1 MSIAV
6 YCRDAPIKPPYFY
19 TWRRRLREQQP
30 CAGGFLELIPRRLT
44 EAAASGIRIRLG
56 AKLAIEVAR
65 GFDSF
70 THLSVV
76 EALSG
81 NYSKLHNGLTA
92 AIRIHLYHLYLR
104 YVKILRRPV
113 RHHPFRPGGRIPC
126 PAPCSSSSTGAAAW
140 SNCST
145 GTATAWPSGTN
156 AWAGLFHPTGLVA
169 PEWSRIE
176 RRDLTMLLEG
186 IITREKWEKDTY
198 LLQEHSPTPNN
209 PLLLGFSN
217 PSAQHF
223 VERHPIRQ
231 PRQPKNDQSL
241 LRAVE
246 GALCVEDA
254 QVTVDSLFVAC
265 LGEPVG
271 ICNGIDQ

>member
-19 TWRRRLREQQP
+19 IWRRRLREQQP

-81 NYSKLHNGLTA
+81 NYSKRHNGLTA

-113 RHHPFRPGGRIPC
+113 RHHPFRFECGSPVRFFVC
-126 PAPCSSSSTGAAAW
+126 
-140 SNCST
+140 
-145 GTATAWPSGTN
+145 
-156 AWAGLFHPTGLVA
+156 L
-169 PEWSRIE
+169 
-176 RRDLTMLLEG
+176 
-186 IITREKWEKDTY
+186 REPPPQHGQT
-198 LLQEHSPTPNN
+198 S
-209 PLLLGFSN
+209 LLG
-217 PSAQHF
+217 
-223 VERHPIRQ
+223 
-231 PRQPKNDQSL
+231 PRRPGSL
-241 LRAVE
+241 V
-246 GALCVEDA
+246 
-254 QVTVDSLFVAC
+254 
-265 LGEPVG
+265 
-271 ICNGIDQ
+271 